1 MRAPSHFLLA
11 FFAVVVGAPAASA
24 ADAPPLDLK
33 TARVLFVDAER
44 DEDAGRWQDAEEK
57 LQRVAQVKLTA
68 GIRYHLALCLDHLG
82 HLAQALAGFE
92 AARDQARS
100 ENAHDVL
107 RLVGTQLADLN
118 PRVPRVVIHAAA
130 AGADAVVTL
139 DGVPVPSS
147 RLGDPL
153 PVDPGDHRVEATAP
167 GRRPAVATATLHE
180 RDAVVIDL
188 PPGELLIPAPAPP
201 PPPVAPPPPVDR
213 AEAAAETPYATQL
226 PRERVAALATT
237 AGAVVLAGFGVGAF
251 LAAGAA
257 HHDGVRDCAG
267 IVASARACDSKR
279 DQVRAW
285 DWAAIGGWSAA
296 ALAAAGAIY
305 LWSRPVRVV
314 PAAASRGPEAVRLDV
329 VAGPAWAGV
338 RGSF

>member
-1 MRAPSHFLLA
+1 
-11 FFAVVVGAPAASA
+11 V
-24 ADAPPLDLK
+24 
-33 TARVLFVDAER
+33 
-44 DEDAGRWQDAEEK
+44 
-57 LQRVAQVKLTA
+57 
-68 GIRYHLALCLDHLG
+68 
-82 HLAQALAGFE
+82 QALAGFE

-100 ENAHDVL
+100 EKARDVL

-118 PRVPRVVIHAAA
+118 PRVPRVVIHAPA

-139 DGVPVPSS
+139 DGVPVPPN

-153 PVDPGDHRVEATAP
+153 PVDPGDHRVEATDP

-188 PPGELLIPAPAPP
+188 PPGELLIPAPAAP
-201 PPPVAPPPPVDR
+201 PPPVAPPAPPPPPVDR
-213 AEAAAETPYATQL
+213 AEPAAETPYVTQL
-226 PRERVAALATT
+226 PRERAAAVATT

-251 LAAGAA
+251 VGAGAA
-257 HHDGVRDCAG
+257 HHDGVRDCAVV
-267 IVASARACDSKR
+267 VASASACDSKR

-305 LWSRPVRVV
+305 LWSRPVHPV
-314 PAAASRGPEAVRLDV
+314 PAAASRAPGALHLDV